1 MYKTLYDEGYID
13 ASKSL
18 GYGASQAI
26 QDFIDG
32 KAAMTFDGSST
43 QQLFWQKV
51 QAGTLREDTSR
62 FLEQMVFTQQH
73 ALVQDT
79 VSTANLSM

>member
-32 KAAMTFDGSST
+32 KAAMTFDGSFNAT
-43 QQLFWQKV
+43 ALLAEG
-51 QAGTLREDTSR
+51 AGGDLREDTSR